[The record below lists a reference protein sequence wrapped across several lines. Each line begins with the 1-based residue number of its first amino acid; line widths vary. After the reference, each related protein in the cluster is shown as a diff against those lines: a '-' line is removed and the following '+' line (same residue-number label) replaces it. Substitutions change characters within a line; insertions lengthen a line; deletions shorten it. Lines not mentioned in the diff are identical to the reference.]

1 MKRGVVARAAAA
13 VVLQRV
19 LDDGGHSNI
28 IINAARGDLTQE
40 DAAQMQRIVLATIRH
55 LVALDG
61 LLENATKRSIETLDP
76 EVRAVLRA
84 GAAELLVDQGDPYG
98 VVDSAVEATRYLGRP
113 QATGLVNAT
122 LRRLVREEPKLGTG
136 TLAPWILERLADQFG
151 EAEAA
156 DAVAALDQPVGR
168 GVRIRPGAR
177 LGRHE
182 RVAGIAQAAY
192 LPPGVTFPKGGV
204 DFIDPAST
212 AVAVAAAVEPGM
224 TVLDVAAAPG
234 GKTAALWDAMS
245 GEGTL
250 VAADS
255 HQGRIGRARRRLG
268 RMDMTP
274 YWVVAD
280 GVNPPFAPATFDL
293 VLLDAPCTGLGTLR
307 RRPEIRHRLGADD
320 PSRLGKLQRSMLDAS
335 LGLVKAGG
343 RLVYA
348 ACTLFSEET
357 VDVVAGYSAA
367 APVGIPGKKLDGGVL
382 LAPHITGTDGMF
394 ISVIER

>member
-76 EVRAVLRA
+76 EVRAVPPA

-136 TLAPWILERLADQFG
+136 TLASWILERLADQFG

-224 TVLDVAAAPG
+224 TRAGCGGSARRQDRCPVGRNEWRGNVGGCRFASGAYWTCPPPTQSDGYDAVLG
-234 GKTAALWDAMS
+234 GRRWRQST
-245 GEGTL
+245 
-250 VAADS
+250 V
-255 HQGRIGRARRRLG
+255 RAR
-268 RMDMTP
+268 
-274 YWVVAD
+274 
-280 GVNPPFAPATFDL
+280 N
-293 VLLDAPCTGLGTLR
+293 
-307 RRPEIRHRLGADD
+307 IRLGAVGRSLHR
-320 PSRLGKLQRSMLDAS
+320 SRD
-335 LGLVKAGG
+335 
-343 RLVYA
+343 
-348 ACTLFSEET
+348 
-357 VDVVAGYSAA
+357 AA
-367 APVGIPGKKLDGGVL
+367 ASTRDPP
-382 LAPHITGTDGMF
+382 PP
-394 ISVIER
+394 RC